1 MRQVVGFYACC
12 IAYIYEKFTR
22 LLFILIMDGYRT
34 FPDESTEMAECDN
47 KLGGLSEAD
56 GKAPKQDERSMLYKV
71 LKTINI
77 VIVWM
82 AIVSIS
88 VVFNIVDMH

>member
-1 MRQVVGFYACC
+1 
-12 IAYIYEKFTR
+12 
-22 LLFILIMDGYRT
+22 
-34 FPDESTEMAECDN
+34 MATGLSQLRVQRWQN
-47 KLGGLSEAD
+47 VTTSLGGLSEAN

>member
-1 MRQVVGFYACC
+1 
-12 IAYIYEKFTR
+12 
-22 LLFILIMDGYRT
+22 MDGYRN
-34 FPDESTEMAECDN
+34 FPAESTEMAECDN

-56 GKAPKQDERSMLYKV
+56 GKAPKQHERSMLYKV
-71 LKTINI
+71 LKTISI

-88 VVFNIVDMH
+88 VVLDLVDVH